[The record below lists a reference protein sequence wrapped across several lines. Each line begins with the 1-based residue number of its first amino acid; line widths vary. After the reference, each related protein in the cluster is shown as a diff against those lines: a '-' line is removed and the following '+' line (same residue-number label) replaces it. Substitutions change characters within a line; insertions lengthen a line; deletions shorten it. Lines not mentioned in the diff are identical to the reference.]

1 VKQLIG
7 KTFLCGHITLVL
19 WICIRNTIL
28 LVADGHTSLPE
39 WARESAKRTKS
50 TIAEAHAQH
59 AGALAFLDQVWTTY
73 EHAAGIDTGYG
84 FFAPAVPN
92 ASKLVFEITY
102 ADGHPEYELL
112 VVSDNAAGFRLCTLL
127 SQLPR
132 MHHESVRELVMRMV
146 AYSVWQRHPTAKRIR
161 AVVGFVRV
169 PPPGAARDVDIA
181 DYQFQYAYDFT
192 FDTD

>member
-1 VKQLIG
+1 MG
-7 KTFLCGHITLVL
+7 
-19 WICIRNTIL
+19 IL
-28 LVADGHTSLPE
+28 LCLNGLANQQSARSRRSQKPMHSTPE
-39 WARESAKRTKS
+39 HWHFWIRFGLRMNTQRESIR
-50 TIAEAHAQH
+50 
-59 AGALAFLDQVWTTY
+59 
-73 EHAAGIDTGYG
+73 GYG

-92 ASKLVFEITY
+92 SSKLVFEITY
-102 ADGHPEYELL
+102 ADGHREYELP
-112 VVSDNAAGFRLCTLL
+112 VVSGNAAGLRLCTLL

-132 MHHESVRELVMRMV
+132 MHYESARELVMRMV

-161 AVVGFVRV
+161 AVVGFIRV